1 MNRAMIIIDTHAD
14 DYNSQHGKTCS
25 QSIVGELHLTTLI
38 KFRQMKKITNI
49 SLIVLSFALLGL
61 WSCNKAQSIENTAK
75 ESLPVNTE
83 QVIVSEIDSV
93 DADEF
98 GFTNE
103 GAYNEFLAFYKPWTS
118 RTMAP

>member
-1 MNRAMIIIDTHAD
+1 
-14 DYNSQHGKTCS
+14 
-25 QSIVGELHLTTLI
+25 
-38 KFRQMKKITNI
+38 MKKITNI

-83 QVIVSEIDSV
+83 QVIVSEIDSA